1 MDQQLENTLD
11 QLYNTDK
18 KILLLGDIN
27 IKALNDDHVNHRL
40 RRYTSSVGL
49 NQPIKEI
56 ARPANRTCLD
66 HVYTDRPQHI
76 LMTKV
81 LNIGMSDHLPVGI
94 VTKYRKRSIQN
105 IEKTIKYRKWK
116 NFSEQAFQD
125 DLEKAPWNVL
135 DMHDDPDDA
144 IQFFNRTFLDVADDR
159 VPLLTKRVKRQGQ
172 PTWMTPVILND
183 QSGRHPF
190 QDIGIVR
197 CDWLG
202 SKPRQ

>member
-27 IKALNDDHVNHRL
+27 INVLNDDHVNHRL
-40 RRYTSSVGL
+40 RRYTSSLGL
-49 NQPIKEI
+49 NQIIKEI

-135 DMHDDPDDA
+135 DMHDDPDEA

-159 VPLLTKRVKRQGQ
+159 VPLLTKRVKRQRQ

-183 QSGRHPF
+183 SPG
-190 QDIGIVR
+190 DIHSWI
-197 CDWLG
+197 
-202 SKPRQ
+202 

>member
-1 MDQQLENTLD
+1 MDQQLENTHD
-11 QLYNTDK
+11 QLYNTDR

-27 IKALNDDHVNHRL
+27 INALNDDHVNHRL
-40 RRYTSSVGL
+40 RRYTSSLGL
-49 NQPIKEI
+49 NQIIKEI

-159 VPLLTKRVKRQGQ
+159 VPLLTKRVKRQRQ

-183 QSGRHPF
+183 SPGDVHSW
-190 QDIGIVR
+190 I
-197 CDWLG
+197 
-202 SKPRQ
+202 

>member
-1 MDQQLENTLD
+1 MDQQLENTHD
-11 QLYNTDK
+11 QLYNTDR

-27 IKALNDDHVNHRL
+27 INALNDDHVNHRL
-40 RRYTSSVGL
+40 RRYTSSLGL
-49 NQPIKEI
+49 NQIIKEI

-159 VPLLTKRVKRQGQ
+159 VPLLTKRVKRQRQ

-183 QSGRHPF
+183 SPG
-190 QDIGIVR
+190 DIHSWI
-197 CDWLG
+197 
-202 SKPRQ
+202 

>member
-1 MDQQLENTLD
+1 MDQQLENTHD
-11 QLYNTDK
+11 QLYNTDR

-27 IKALNDDHVNHRL
+27 INALNDDHVNHRL
-40 RRYTSSVGL
+40 RRYTSSLGL
-49 NQPIKEI
+49 NQIIKEI

-135 DMHDDPDDA
+135 DMHDDPDEA

-159 VPLLTKRVKRQGQ
+159 VPLLTKRVKRQRQ

-183 QSGRHPF
+183 SPGDVHSW
-190 QDIGIVR
+190 I
-197 CDWLG
+197 
-202 SKPRQ
+202 

>member
-1 MDQQLENTLD
+1 MDQQLENTHD
-11 QLYNTDK
+11 QLYNTDR

-27 IKALNDDHVNHRL
+27 INVLNDDHVNHRL
-40 RRYTSSVGL
+40 RRYTSSLGL
-49 NQPIKEI
+49 NQIIKEI

-135 DMHDDPDDA
+135 DMHDDPDEA

-159 VPLLTKRVKRQGQ
+159 VPLLTKRVKRQRQ

-183 QSGRHPF
+183 SPG
-190 QDIGIVR
+190 DIHSWI
-197 CDWLG
+197 
-202 SKPRQ
+202 

>member
-1 MDQQLENTLD
+1 MDQQLENTHD
-11 QLYNTDK
+11 QLYNTDR

-27 IKALNDDHVNHRL
+27 INALNDDHVNHRL
-40 RRYTSSVGL
+40 RRYTSSLGL
-49 NQPIKEI
+49 NQIIKEI

-105 IEKTIKYRKWK
+105 IEKTIKYRTWK

-159 VPLLTKRVKRQGQ
+159 VPLLTKRVKRQRQ

-183 QSGRHPF
+183 SPG
-190 QDIGIVR
+190 DIHSWI
-197 CDWLG
+197 
-202 SKPRQ
+202 

>member
-1 MDQQLENTLD
+1 MDQQLENTHD
-11 QLYNTDK
+11 QLYNTDR

-27 IKALNDDHVNHRL
+27 INALNDDHVNHRL
-40 RRYTSSVGL
+40 RRYTSSLGL
-49 NQPIKEI
+49 NQIIKEI

-135 DMHDDPDDA
+135 DMHDDPDEA

-159 VPLLTKRVKRQGQ
+159 VPLLTKRVKRQRQ
-172 PTWMTPVILND
+172 PTWMAPVILND
-183 QSGRHPF
+183 SPG
-190 QDIGIVR
+190 DIHSWI
-197 CDWLG
+197 
-202 SKPRQ
+202 

>member
-1 MDQQLENTLD
+1 MDQQLENTHD
-11 QLYNTDK
+11 QLYNTDR

-27 IKALNDDHVNHRL
+27 INALNDDHVNHRL
-40 RRYTSSVGL
+40 RRYTSSLGL
-49 NQPIKEI
+49 NQIIKEI

-135 DMHDDPDDA
+135 DMRDDPDEA

-159 VPLLTKRVKRQGQ
+159 VPLLTKRVKRQRQ

-183 QSGRHPF
+183 SPG
-190 QDIGIVR
+190 DIHSWI
-197 CDWLG
+197 
-202 SKPRQ
+202 

>member
-1 MDQQLENTLD
+1 MDQQLENTHD
-11 QLYNTDK
+11 QLYNTDR

-27 IKALNDDHVNHRL
+27 INALNDDHVNHRL
-40 RRYTSSVGL
+40 RRYTSSLGL
-49 NQPIKEI
+49 NQIIKEI

-135 DMHDDPDDA
+135 DMHDDPDEA

-159 VPLLTKRVKRQGQ
+159 VPLLTKRVKRQRQ
-172 PTWMTPVILND
+172 PTWRTPVILND
-183 QSGRHPF
+183 SPG
-190 QDIGIVR
+190 DIHSWI
-197 CDWLG
+197 
-202 SKPRQ
+202 

>member
-1 MDQQLENTLD
+1 MDQQLENTHD
-11 QLYNTDK
+11 QLYNTDR

-27 IKALNDDHVNHRL
+27 INALNDDHVNHRL
-40 RRYTSSVGL
+40 RRYTSSLGL
-49 NQPIKEI
+49 NQIIKEI

-105 IEKTIKYRKWK
+105 IEKTIKYRTWK

-159 VPLLTKRVKRQGQ
+159 VPLLTKRVKRQRQ
-172 PTWMTPVILND
+172 PTWMTPVLLND
-183 QSGRHPF
+183 SPG
-190 QDIGIVR
+190 DIHSWI
-197 CDWLG
+197 
-202 SKPRQ
+202 

>member
-1 MDQQLENTLD
+1 MDQQLENTHD
-11 QLYNTDK
+11 QLYNTDR

-27 IKALNDDHVNHRL
+27 INALNDDHVNHRL

-105 IEKTIKYRKWK
+105 IEKTIKYRTWK

-159 VPLLTKRVKRQGQ
+159 VPLLTKRVKRQRQ
-172 PTWMTPVILND
+172 PTWMTPVLLND
-183 QSGRHPF
+183 SPG
-190 QDIGIVR
+190 DIHSWI
-197 CDWLG
+197 
-202 SKPRQ
+202 

>member
-1 MDQQLENTLD
+1 MENTHD
-11 QLYNTDK
+11 QLYNTDR

-27 IKALNDDHVNHRL
+27 INALNDDHVNHRL
-40 RRYTSSVGL
+40 RRYTSSLGL
-49 NQPIKEI
+49 NQIIKEI
-56 ARPANRTCLD
+56 ARPANRACLD

-159 VPLLTKRVKRQGQ
+159 VPLLTKRVKRQRQ

-183 QSGRHPF
+183 SPG
-190 QDIGIVR
+190 DIHSWI
-197 CDWLG
+197 
-202 SKPRQ
+202 

>member
-1 MDQQLENTLD
+1 MDQQLENTHD
-11 QLYNTDK
+11 QLCNTDR

-27 IKALNDDHVNHRL
+27 INALNDDHVNHRL
-40 RRYTSSVGL
+40 RRYTSSLGL
-49 NQPIKEI
+49 NQIIKEI

-105 IEKTIKYRKWK
+105 IEKTIKYRTWK

-159 VPLLTKRVKRQGQ
+159 VPLLTKRVKRQRQ

-183 QSGRHPF
+183 SPG
-190 QDIGIVR
+190 DIHSWI
-197 CDWLG
+197 
-202 SKPRQ
+202 

>member
-1 MDQQLENTLD
+1 MDQQLENTHD
-11 QLYNTDK
+11 QLYNTDR

-27 IKALNDDHVNHRL
+27 INALNDDHVNHRL
-40 RRYTSSVGL
+40 RRYTSSLGL
-49 NQPIKEI
+49 NQIIKEI

-135 DMHDDPDDA
+135 DMHDDPDEA

-159 VPLLTKRVKRQGQ
+159 VPLLTKRVKRQRQ

-183 QSGRHPF
+183 SPG
-190 QDIGIVR
+190 DIHSWI
-197 CDWLG
+197 
-202 SKPRQ
+202 

>member
-1 MDQQLENTLD
+1 M
-11 QLYNTDK
+11 
-18 KILLLGDIN
+18 
-27 IKALNDDHVNHRL
+27 NDDHVNHRL
-40 RRYTSSVGL
+40 RRYTSSLGL
-49 NQPIKEI
+49 NQLIKEI

-66 HVYTDRPQHI
+66 HVYIDRPQHI

-105 IEKTIKYRKWK
+105 IEKTIKYRKWE

-159 VPLLTKRVKRQGQ
+159 VPLLT
-172 PTWMTPVILND
+172 N
-183 QSGRHPF
+183 
-190 QDIGIVR
+190 
-197 CDWLG
+197 
-202 SKPRQ
+202 

>member
-1 MDQQLENTLD
+1 MDQQLENTHD
-11 QLYNTDK
+11 QLYNTDR

-27 IKALNDDHVNHRL
+27 INALNDDHVNHRL
-40 RRYTSSVGL
+40 RRYSSSLGL
-49 NQPIKEI
+49 NQIIKEI

-159 VPLLTKRVKRQGQ
+159 VPLLTKRVKRQRQ

-183 QSGRHPF
+183 SPG
-190 QDIGIVR
+190 DIHSWI
-197 CDWLG
+197 
-202 SKPRQ
+202 

>member
-1 MDQQLENTLD
+1 MDQQLENTHD
-11 QLYNTDK
+11 QLYNTDR

-27 IKALNDDHVNHRL
+27 INALNDDHVNHRL
-40 RRYTSSVGL
+40 RRYTSSLGL
-49 NQPIKEI
+49 NQIIKEI

-105 IEKTIKYRKWK
+105 IEKTMKYRKWK

-135 DMHDDPDDA
+135 DMHDDPDEA

-159 VPLLTKRVKRQGQ
+159 VPLLTKRVKRQRQ
-172 PTWMTPVILND
+172 PTWRTPVILND
-183 QSGRHPF
+183 SPG
-190 QDIGIVR
+190 DIHSWI
-197 CDWLG
+197 
-202 SKPRQ
+202 

>member
-1 MDQQLENTLD
+1 MDQQLENTHD
-11 QLYNTDK
+11 QLYNTDR

-27 IKALNDDHVNHRL
+27 INALNDDHVNHRL
-40 RRYTSSVGL
+40 RRYTSSLGL
-49 NQPIKEI
+49 NQIIKEI
-56 ARPANRTCLD
+56 ARPANRTFLD

-94 VTKYRKRSIQN
+94 VTRYRKRSIQN

-135 DMHDDPDDA
+135 DMHDDPDEA

-159 VPLLTKRVKRQGQ
+159 VPLLTKRVKRQRQ

-183 QSGRHPF
+183 SPG
-190 QDIGIVR
+190 DIHSWI
-197 CDWLG
+197 
-202 SKPRQ
+202 